1 MRPKIW
7 LGAILL
13 ALMPFLAIVQ
23 DQHEALVQE
32 LYVKSGLAKQIQD
45 VPRSIQ
51 AGLDQPLMETEQF
64 PKPSPRVVALMKAL
78 AAEAFAPEKLKAVV
92 LPELKTGLTTSD
104 LQAALKWLD
113 SPLGIKCTRLE
124 EEASTPEAYPE
135 IDKYAAL
142 LKKSPPTPERLKIIQ
157 ELDAALKASQ
167 TSVEMALN
175 LQVALLLAVNATL
188 PKEQQQSP
196 AEILDEIKQHR
207 PEIESALQLESLVSL
222 FYTYRSLTEA
232 EIKQYI
238 KFATSS
244 AGSKYQEVADA
255 AVKKA
260 LIAGG
265 IRWGEAIG
273 EAMKQLEGQTEA

>member
-1 MRPKIW
+1 MRTKTW
-7 LGAILL
+7 LGTILL
-13 ALMPFLAIVQ
+13 VLWPVMAQAQ
-23 DQHEALVQE
+23 DQHESLVQE

-45 VPRSIQ
+45 LPRSIQ
-51 AGLDQPLMETEQF
+51 AGLDQPLMEAEQF
-64 PKPSPRVVALMKAL
+64 PQPSPRVIALMKAL
-78 AAEAFAPEKLKAVV
+78 APEAFAPEKLKAVV
-92 LPELKTGLTTSD
+92 LPELKTGLTTPD
-104 LQAALKWLD
+104 LQAVLKWLD

-135 IDKYAAL
+135 IDKYAAQ

-157 ELDAALKASQ
+157 KLDAALKASQ
-167 TSVEMALN
+167 TTVEMALN

-188 PKEQQQSP
+188 PKERQQSP
-196 AEILDEIKQHR
+196 AEILGEIKQHR
-207 PEIESALQLESLVSL
+207 PEFEAALQVESLVSL
-222 FYTYRSLTEA
+222 IYTYRSLTEA
-232 EIKQYI
+232 EINQYI

-265 IRWGEAIG
+265 IRWGGAIG

>member
-13 ALMPFLAIVQ
+13 ALMPFLAAAQ

-51 AGLDQPLMETEQF
+51 AGLDQPMLEAEQF
-64 PKPSPRVVALMKAL
+64 PKPSLRVIALMKAL
-78 AAEAFAPEKLKAVV
+78 APEAFAPEKLKAVV
-92 LPELKTGLTTSD
+92 LPQLKTGLTTSD

-135 IDKYAAL
+135 IDKYAAQ

-157 ELDAALKASQ
+157 KLDAALKASQ

-196 AEILDEIKQHR
+196 AEILGEMEQHR

-232 EIKQYI
+232 EINQYI

>member
-13 ALMPFLAIVQ
+13 TLMPFLAAAQ
-23 DQHEALVQE
+23 DQHELLVQE

-45 VPRSIQ
+45 IPRSIQ
-51 AGLDQPLMETEQF
+51 AGLDQELLEEEQF
-64 PKPSPRVVALMKAL
+64 AKPSPRVIALMKAL
-78 AAEAFAPEKLKAVV
+78 APKAFAPEKLKAVV

-124 EEASTPEAYPE
+124 DEASTPEAYPE
-135 IDKYAAL
+135 IDKYKAH
-142 LKKSPPTPERLKIIQ
+142 LKKSPPTPERLKIIHK
-157 ELDAALKASQ
+157 LDAALKATQ

-188 PKEQQQSP
+188 PEEQQESP
-196 AEILDEIKQHR
+196 AEILDDIKQHR

-232 EIKQYI
+232 EINQYI

-255 AVKKA
+255 AMKKA

>member
-1 MRPKIW
+1 
-7 LGAILL
+7 
-13 ALMPFLAIVQ
+13 MPFLAAAQ
-23 DQHEALVQE
+23 DQHELLVQE

-45 VPRSIQ
+45 IPRSIQ
-51 AGLDQPLMETEQF
+51 AGLDQELLEEEQF
-64 PKPSPRVVALMKAL
+64 AKPSPRVIALMKAL
-78 AAEAFAPEKLKAVV
+78 APKAFAPEKLKAVV

-124 EEASTPEAYPE
+124 DEASTPEAYPE
-135 IDKYAAL
+135 IDKYKAQ
-142 LKKSPPTPERLKIIQ
+142 LKKSPPTPERLKIIHK
-157 ELDAALKASQ
+157 LDAALKATQ

-188 PKEQQQSP
+188 PEEQQESP
-196 AEILDEIKQHR
+196 AEILDDIKQHR

-232 EIKQYI
+232 EINQYI

-255 AVKKA
+255 AMKKA

>member
-13 ALMPFLAIVQ
+13 TLMPFLAAAQ
-23 DQHEALVQE
+23 DQHELLVQE

-45 VPRSIQ
+45 IPRSIQ
-51 AGLDQPLMETEQF
+51 AGLDQELLEEEQF
-64 PKPSPRVVALMKAL
+64 AKPSPRVIALMKAL
-78 AAEAFAPEKLKAVV
+78 APKAFAPEKLKAVV

-124 EEASTPEAYPE
+124 DEASTPEAYPE
-135 IDKYAAL
+135 IDKYKAQ
-142 LKKSPPTPERLKIIQ
+142 LKKSPPTPERLKIIHK
-157 ELDAALKASQ
+157 LDAALKATQ

-188 PKEQQQSP
+188 PEEQQESP
-196 AEILDEIKQHR
+196 AEILDDIKQHR

-232 EIKQYI
+232 EINQYI

-255 AVKKA
+255 AMKKA

-273 EAMKQLEGQTEA
+273 EAMKQLEGQNEA

>member
-13 ALMPFLAIVQ
+13 SLMPLLAAAQ
-23 DQHEALVQE
+23 DQHESLVQE
-32 LYVKSGLAKQIQD
+32 LYVKSGLEKQIQD

-51 AGLDQPLMETEQF
+51 AGLDQPLLEAEQF
-64 PKPSPRVVALMKAL
+64 PEPSPRVISLMKSL
-78 AAEAFAPEKLKAVV
+78 APEAFAPEKLKAVV
-92 LPELKTGLTTSD
+92 LPEIKARLTTPD
-104 LQAALKWLD
+104 LQAVLKWLD

-124 EEASTPEAYPE
+124 EEASTPEAYAE
-135 IDKYAAL
+135 ISKYAAQ

-157 ELDAALKASQ
+157 KLDVALKATQ
-167 TSVEMALN
+167 ASVEMALN
-175 LQVALLLAVNATL
+175 LQVALSLAVNATL

-196 AEILDEIKQHR
+196 ADIMSEIKQHQ
-207 PEIESALQLESLVSL
+207 PEIEAALRLESLVSL
-222 FYTYRSLTEA
+222 IYTYRSLTEA

-238 KFATSS
+238 KFATSP